1 MSFPAP
7 AAMSNASDVE
17 KRVSR
22 ASVEDE
28 ESVDEED
35 KKVTSASEKKAAVSG
50 KKAINARS
58 DDFRL
63 KQLDFEASED
73 AIYRKKWWQLW

>member
-1 MSFPAP
+1 
-7 AAMSNASDVE
+7 MSNASDVE
-17 KRVSR
+17 KRAPR
-22 ASVEDE
+22 ASVEDDA
-28 ESVDEED
+28 SVDGDDITTE
-35 KKVTSASEKKAAVSG
+35 KVTAEKKAVVSG

-73 AIYRKKWWQLW
+73 AIYRKKWWQLWYVSVLR